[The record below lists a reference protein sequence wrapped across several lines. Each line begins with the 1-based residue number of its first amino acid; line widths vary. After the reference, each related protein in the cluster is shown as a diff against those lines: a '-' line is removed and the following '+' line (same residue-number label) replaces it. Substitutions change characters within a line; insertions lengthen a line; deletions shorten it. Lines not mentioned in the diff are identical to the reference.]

1 MENKEA
7 KCRMSAEVK
16 LVGAPPPPK
25 KKPPSVKKGLSSHL
39 MQKIVLKTGL
49 AFK

>member
-7 KCRMSAEVK
+7 KCRTSAEVK
-16 LVGAPPPPK
+16 LVGTSPE
-25 KKPPSVKKGLSSHL
+25 KKPPSVKKGLSSDL

>member
-16 LVGAPPPPK
+16 LVGTPPP

-39 MQKIVLKTGL
+39 MEKIVLKTGL